1 MISYKEKGTSQ
12 TSKTVVLLLLVSRL
26 ALFLAFQAMVALL
39 ANSWKIS
46 EKYWLLSATLTN
58 LVSIALLFVLFKRE
72 GKNYF
77 SIFSFN
83 RTNLKKDLLVF
94 LGLAIATVPIVFLP
108 GYFLSILIWDD
119 PNTPTQIMFGPIQK
133 WLVYILLISFP
144 ITISMAELA
153 TYFGYI
159 MPKLKEQFNMK
170 CLAILVPVLFLSL
183 QHCTLP
189 FIPDID
195 FIIYRAL
202 VFLPFA
208 CLIGISIYYR
218 PSLFIYFSIL
228 HGIMDFGTVLMFLSE
243 IK

>member
-1 MISYKEKGTSQ
+1 
-12 TSKTVVLLLLVSRL
+12 
-26 ALFLAFQAMVALL
+26 
-39 ANSWKIS
+39 
-46 EKYWLLSATLTN
+46 
-58 LVSIALLFVLFKRE
+58 
-72 GKNYF
+72 
-77 SIFSFN
+77 
-83 RTNLKKDLLVF
+83 
-94 LGLAIATVPIVFLP
+94 
-108 GYFLSILIWDD
+108 LIWDD

-153 TYFGYI
+153 TYFRYI